1 MRECRVVRAPY
12 LSVVLLTA
20 VLGACGTAP
29 LAPVVGRSDGA
40 PPIDSVAT
48 ERPRPG
54 VREYRVK
61 KGDTL
66 YSIAFRNRL
75 KYQELARWNRIAT
88 PYRIYPGQRIR
99 LIAAVLAPR
108 AAPAQL
114 AATTAPSR
122 PAVEVPT
129 TPRAAPPARPTEAV
143 VTSSTVHWQW
153 PARGT
158 PETGRQGVEIRGRS
172 GQPVFAAAPGEVVYS
187 GDGLVGYGKL
197 IIVKHDDVF
206 LSAYAHNRRIL
217 VTEGMRVGAGQ
228 QIAEMG
234 SSGTKEVKLYFEIRR
249 HGKPVPP
256 LRYLPNR
263 GI

>member
-1 MRECRVVRAPY
+1 MRESRVVRAPY
-12 LSVVLLTA
+12 RSAVLLAA

-40 PPIDSVAT
+40 PPSDAVT
-48 ERPRPG
+48 VERPRPG
-54 VREYRVK
+54 AREYRVK

-75 KYQELARWNRIAT
+75 EYQELARWNRIAA

-99 LIAAVLAPR
+99 LSAAAR
-108 AAPAQL
+108 AARAAAAPPA
-114 AATTAPSR
+114 ASTALSR
-122 PAVEVPT
+122 PAIEVPT
-129 TPRAAPPARPTEAV
+129 TPRAPPSARPAEAV
-143 VTSSTVHWQW
+143 VTDGTVHWQW

-172 GQPVFAAAPGEVVYS
+172 GQPVYAAAPGEVVYS

-197 IIVKHDDVF
+197 IIVKHDDVY

-217 VTEGMRVGAGQ
+217 VTEGMRVGGGQ